1 MTVSNTTVKNT
12 YSGNGSTQNFAVPFD
27 LTDNTVVKVYL
38 IDTTVVDAST
48 PSGYDETLQVE
59 TTHFT
64 FDADPATQVQM
75 ITAPTSTEQLRV
87 QRVTPLT
94 QATDLASGVDGEEST
109 EEALDKLT
117 RIVQELDDRLDAEEA
132 ESPSSSSVSATAAD
146 WATSTSYTEDQLVVR
161 SSVLYRCTTTHTSN
175 IFDTDFLTN
184 SYWEVMVGKTGAQG
198 PAGNAGAQ
206 GPTGATGAAG
216 SNGVNGA
223 DGADGI
229 FSAIASQ
236 GEAEAGTDNVKGMT
250 ALRVAQAIAAQVDEA
265 QISTNATN
273 IATLQSAVNALTA
286 RVTTLEQQVQQST
299 GKFAGQQTLLNSQ
312 TTAKA
317 LIGDDEGGA
326 NDYGAGLDR
335 QQSGT
340 LYAKVMVYI
349 FRKTDTAE
357 RFVSFDLVMQYVSG
371 QWWIRR
377 EDDQQLNESLDLDG
391 VTLSVQ
397 TDGSGRGQVYYQTD
411 TMSGSDHDDESIIG
425 WLGQEISKYA

>member
-1 MTVSNTTVKNT
+1 MTVSNTTVKQT
-12 YSGNGSTQNFAVPFD
+12 YSGNGSTVNFAVPFD
-27 LTDNTVVKVYL
+27 LTDNTVVTVFL
-38 IDTTVVDAST
+38 IDTTTVDLST
-48 PSGYDETLQVE
+48 PSGYDETAQVE
-59 TTHFT
+59 TTHFS

-75 ITAPTSTEQLRV
+75 NTAPSSTQQLRI
-87 QRVTPLT
+87 QRLTPLT

-117 RIVQELDDRLDAEEA
+117 RIVQELDDRIDAEEA
-132 ESPSSSSVSATAAD
+132 EDASTSTVAATAAD
-146 WATSTSYTEDQLVVR
+146 WASSTSYTADQLVVR

-206 GPTGATGAAG
+206 GPTGPTGAAG
-216 SNGVNGA
+216 TNGTNGA
-223 DGADGI
+223 DGADGV

-236 GEAEAGTDNVKGMT
+236 GEAQAGTDNTKGMT
-250 ALRVAQAIAAQVDEA
+250 PLRVSQAISYQVDEA
-265 QISTNATN
+265 QISTNTTN
-273 IATLQSAVNALTA
+273 ITGLTTLYNALNA
-286 RVTTLEQQVQQST
+286 RVTTLETQVQQAT
-299 GKFAGQQTLLNSQ
+299 GKFAGQQTLLNTQ

-357 RFVSFDLVMQYVSG
+357 RFVSFDLVMQYVSD

-411 TMSGSDHDDESIIG
+411 TMSGSNHDDESIIG